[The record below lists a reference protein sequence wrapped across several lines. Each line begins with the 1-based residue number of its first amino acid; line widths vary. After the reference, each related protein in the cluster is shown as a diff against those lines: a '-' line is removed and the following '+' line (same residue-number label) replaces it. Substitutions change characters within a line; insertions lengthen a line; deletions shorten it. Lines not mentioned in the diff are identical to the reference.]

1 MKKHKYS
8 MRIYEIDQS
17 TNEGVNDPG
26 IFKAVFMAGSPGAGK
41 STVARMLF
49 SNTGLRSLNV
59 DKFWSLYNKKSKTG
73 DYEKYWELYKTQEN
87 AFLAGR
93 LGLLIDG
100 TAKNPTVIKQLK
112 DKLEELG
119 YETLMVYV
127 DVSLETS
134 IFRAEKRARDPDDP
148 DFGRVV
154 DPTFIKTTYGR
165 IQQGIDDLRRIFGNK
180 FYVVKNDGETPDVS
194 RIERHIRRWLH
205 TPVTNP
211 IAQEWIAQERSPR
224 RRGDPVNNP
233 VQAAEPEQ
241 KTRA

>member
-1 MKKHKYS
+1 MKKYKYS

-59 DKFWSLYNKKSKTG
+59 DKFWALYNKKSRTG
-73 DYEKYWELYKTQEN
+73 DYEKYWELYKHQESG
-87 AFLAGR
+87 FLKGR

-100 TAKNPTVIKQLK
+100 TAKNPTIIKDLK
-112 DKLEELG
+112 DRLEELG
-119 YETLMVYV
+119 YETMMVYV
-127 DVSLETS
+127 DVSLENS

-154 DPTFIKTTYGR
+154 DPEFIKTTYTR
-165 IQQGIDDLRRIFGNK
+165 IQQGVDDLRRIFGNK
-180 FYVVKNDGETPDVS
+180 FYAVKNDGETPDIS
-194 RIERHIRRWLH
+194 RIERPVRGWLR

-211 IAQEWIAQERSPR
+211 KAQEWIAQEKSPR
-224 RRGDPVNNP
+224 RRGEIAGPANP
-233 VQAAEPEQ
+233 NEPEQ